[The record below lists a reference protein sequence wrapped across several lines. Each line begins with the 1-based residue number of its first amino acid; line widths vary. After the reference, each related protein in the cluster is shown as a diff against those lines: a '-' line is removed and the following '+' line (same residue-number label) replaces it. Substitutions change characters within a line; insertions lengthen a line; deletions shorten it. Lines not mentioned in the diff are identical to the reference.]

1 MFRQP
6 ISTHRHPRPHRC
18 NWRSLLLASWACK
31 LYWRLVSDS
40 GGTVVS
46 ILRQEFFY
54 AVERTVAVLKI
65 TCLVF
70 VPVASL
76 LSHGCEKLTHH
87 LLISPPNQLLSTWRS
102 SYHAVSGRFLLS
114 DLLQFSLSG
123 WPSLLLWQA
132 SCVQSSRSP
141 TPSPVS
147 RAYQGQQSFVTS
159 SPP

>member
-1 MFRQP
+1 
-6 ISTHRHPRPHRC
+6 
-18 NWRSLLLASWACK
+18 
-31 LYWRLVSDS
+31 VSDS

-87 LLISPPNQLLSTWRS
+87 LLISPPNQLLST
-102 SYHAVSGRFLLS
+102 
-114 DLLQFSLSG
+114 
-123 WPSLLLWQA
+123 
-132 SCVQSSRSP
+132 
-141 TPSPVS
+141 
-147 RAYQGQQSFVTS
+147 
-159 SPP
+159 